1 MSLILISIKKVK
13 YISEGIWKANLD
25 PSEVRQLMGNCENT
39 YGDKSIILLT
49 GPFTFKNG
57 GKLEFEPLHAR
68 PLNIGNTTQTI
79 IISSMNQYDR
89 YEPGDEKFL
98 RNLKDLPQNMKLI
111 GEKLLIEIR
120 KHFRG
125 DLKYHQKSRKYVE
138 SPDNFWTVKPQ
149 PRDKSFRITVR
160 GVPEKFDIPQS
171 IELKPDMAGYSTFKI
186 SKIEQIDAAIHIIR
200 QAYKNKRK

>member
-1 MSLILISIKKVK
+1 M
-13 YISEGIWKANLD
+13 
-25 PSEVRQLMGNCENT
+25 
-39 YGDKSIILLT
+39 
-49 GPFTFKNG
+49 
-57 GKLEFEPLHAR
+57 
-68 PLNIGNTTQTI
+68 
-79 IISSMNQYDR
+79 
-89 YEPGDEKFL
+89 
-98 RNLKDLPQNMKLI
+98 
-111 GEKLLIEIR
+111 
-120 KHFRG
+120 
-125 DLKYHQKSRKYVE
+125 E